1 MYIGQAAQRS
11 GTTIKSIRHYESIG
25 LLPTPRRQ
33 GNYRLYD
40 QQSVELL
47 IFIKCAKDMGFR
59 LKELQ
64 AIFCEHHGEA
74 MPWALAQQAIE
85 AKKARSTAPWP
96 NSRANTR
103 NSKGLKSSWSEPESN
118 ARWRNSNDLRVS
130 EQLDVEYR
138 QLTGDRAL

>member
-33 GNYRLYD
+33 GSYRLYD

-64 AIFCEHHGEA
+64 VIFADHHREA
-74 MPWALAQQAIE
+74 MPWARAQQAIE
-85 AKKARSTAPWP
+85 AKKREISNTLAELTRQFAQLEVFESSLEQARAECPLE
-96 NSRANTR
+96 
-103 NSKGLKSSWSEPESN
+103 KL
-118 ARWRNSNDLRVS
+118 
-130 EQLDVEYR
+130 
-138 QLTGDRAL
+138 

>member
-33 GNYRLYD
+33 GNYRLYY

-85 AKKARSTAPWP
+85 TKKSEINRTMAELTRQYAQLEGFEVELERAR
-96 NSRANTR
+96 
-103 NSKGLKSSWSEPESN
+103 
-118 ARWRNSNDLRVS
+118 
-130 EQLDVEYR
+130 VECP
-138 QLTGDRAL
+138 LEKL

>member
-85 AKKARSTAPWP
+85 AKKSEINRSMAELTRQYAQLEGFEVELERAR
-96 NSRANTR
+96 
-103 NSKGLKSSWSEPESN
+103 
-118 ARWRNSNDLRVS
+118 
-130 EQLDVEYR
+130 VECP
-138 QLTGDRAL
+138 LEKL

>member
-74 MPWALAQQAIE
+74 MPWALAQQAVE
-85 AKKARSTAPWP
+85 AKKSEINRTMAELTRQYAQLEGFEVELERAR
-96 NSRANTR
+96 
-103 NSKGLKSSWSEPESN
+103 
-118 ARWRNSNDLRVS
+118 
-130 EQLDVEYR
+130 VECP
-138 QLTGDRAL
+138 LEKL

>member
-11 GTTIKSIRHYESIG
+11 GTTIKSICHYESIG

-33 GNYRLYD
+33 GNYRFYD

-85 AKKARSTAPWP
+85 AKKSEINRTMAELTRQYAQLEGFEVELERAR
-96 NSRANTR
+96 
-103 NSKGLKSSWSEPESN
+103 
-118 ARWRNSNDLRVS
+118 
-130 EQLDVEYR
+130 VECP
-138 QLTGDRAL
+138 LEKL

>member
-11 GTTIKSIRHYESIG
+11 GTTIKSIRHSESIG
-25 LLPTPRRQ
+25 LMPTPRRQ

-85 AKKARSTAPWP
+85 AKKSEINRTMAELTRQYAQLEGFEVELERAR
-96 NSRANTR
+96 
-103 NSKGLKSSWSEPESN
+103 
-118 ARWRNSNDLRVS
+118 
-130 EQLDVEYR
+130 VECP
-138 QLTGDRAL
+138 LEKL

>member
-25 LLPTPRRQ
+25 LLPKPRRQ

-64 AIFCEHHGEA
+64 AIFADHRGEA
-74 MPWALAQQAIE
+74 MPWALAQQAVE
-85 AKKARSTAPWP
+85 AKKREINNNMAELIRQYAQLEGFEASLEHARVTCPLE
-96 NSRANTR
+96 N
-103 NSKGLKSSWSEPESN
+103 L
-118 ARWRNSNDLRVS
+118 
-130 EQLDVEYR
+130 
-138 QLTGDRAL
+138 

>member
-64 AIFCEHHGEA
+64 VIFADHHGEA
-74 MPWALAQQAIE
+74 MPWARAQQAIE
-85 AKKARSTAPWP
+85 AKKREIS
-96 NSRANTR
+96 NT
-103 NSKGLKSSWSEPESN
+103 LAE
-118 ARWRNSNDLRVS
+118 LT
-130 EQLDVEYR
+130 R
-138 QLTGDRAL
+138 QLAQLEVFESSLEQARAECPLEKL

>member
-64 AIFCEHHGEA
+64 VIFAEHHGEA
-74 MPWALAQQAIE
+74 MPWERARQAIE
-85 AKKARSTAPWP
+85 MKKREISAALSEL
-96 NSRANTR
+96 TR
-103 NSKGLKSSWSEPESN
+103 QYAQLEVFESSLEQ
-118 ARWRNSNDLRVS
+118 ARVS
-130 EQLDVEYR
+130 CPLEKL
-138 QLTGDRAL
+138 

>member
-40 QQSVELL
+40 QQSVDLL

-64 AIFCEHHGEA
+64 AIFSGHQGEA

-85 AKKARSTAPWP
+85 AKKSEINRTMAELTRQYVQLEGFEVELERAR
-96 NSRANTR
+96 
-103 NSKGLKSSWSEPESN
+103 
-118 ARWRNSNDLRVS
+118 
-130 EQLDVEYR
+130 VECP
-138 QLTGDRAL
+138 LEKL

>member
-25 LLPTPRRQ
+25 LLPKPRRH

-47 IFIKCAKDMGFR
+47 IFIKCAKAMGFR

-64 AIFCEHHGEA
+64 AIFAGHHGEA
-74 MPWALAQQAIE
+74 MPWALARQAIE
-85 AKKARSTAPWP
+85 AKKREINHNLTELTRQYAQLEGFEAELERARVACP
-96 NSRANTR
+96 
-103 NSKGLKSSWSEPESN
+103 LEH
-118 ARWRNSNDLRVS
+118 L
-130 EQLDVEYR
+130 
-138 QLTGDRAL
+138 

>member
-33 GNYRLYD
+33 GNYRFYD

-85 AKKARSTAPWP
+85 AKKSEINRTMAELTRQYAQLEGFEVELERARVKCPLE
-96 NSRANTR
+96 
-103 NSKGLKSSWSEPESN
+103 KL
-118 ARWRNSNDLRVS
+118 
-130 EQLDVEYR
+130 
-138 QLTGDRAL
+138 

>member
-33 GNYRLYD
+33 GNYRFYD

-85 AKKARSTAPWP
+85 AKKSEINRTMAELTRQYAQLEGFEVELE
-96 NSRANTR
+96 RA
-103 NSKGLKSSWSEPESN
+103 G
-118 ARWRNSNDLRVS
+118 
-130 EQLDVEYR
+130 VECP
-138 QLTGDRAL
+138 LEKL

>member
-33 GNYRLYD
+33 GNYRFYD

-85 AKKARSTAPWP
+85 AKKSEINRTMAELTRQYAQLEGFEVELERARVECP
-96 NSRANTR
+96 
-103 NSKGLKSSWSEPESN
+103 LKK
-118 ARWRNSNDLRVS
+118 L
-130 EQLDVEYR
+130 
-138 QLTGDRAL
+138 